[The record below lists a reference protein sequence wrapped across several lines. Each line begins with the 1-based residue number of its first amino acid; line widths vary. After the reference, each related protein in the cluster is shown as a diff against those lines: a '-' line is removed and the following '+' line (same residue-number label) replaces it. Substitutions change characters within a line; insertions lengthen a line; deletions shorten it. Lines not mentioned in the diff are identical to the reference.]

1 MMTASVNSLQG
12 IWAGGWCALNGW
24 IAAPSA
30 ITAQAMAAA
39 RWDAL
44 TIDLQ
49 HGTADYHDIL
59 TLLPIIE
66 ASGSSPLVRVPW
78 LDEAIIMRV
87 LDAGAMGVIAPMIE
101 TAEQA
106 ARLVAAC
113 RYPPQG
119 GRSFGPVRAR
129 LSWPCDYSVT
139 SANASVLA
147 FAMIE
152 TRAAVEAID
161 DIVAVPGLSGIYIGP
176 SDLALSYGHPPR
188 FDPEV
193 EEIVELIALIRRK
206 TSEAGIRCGLHCGT
220 SAYAVKA
227 AGWGMD
233 LVTVGSDAR
242 FVEAG
247 AAEATTAF
255 RAGLA
260 VQR

>member
-1 MMTASVNSLQG
+1 MANSVNSLHE
-12 IWAGGWCALNGW
+12 IWSTGRCALNGW

-30 ITAQAMAAA
+30 ITAQAMGAAG
-39 RWDAL
+39 WDAL
-44 TIDLQ
+44 TVDLQ
-49 HGTADYHDIL
+49 HGTADYHDLL

-66 ASGSSPLVRVPW
+66 ASGAASLVRVPW

-113 RYPPQG
+113 RYPPEG

-129 LSWPCDYSVT
+129 LSWPGDYSAA

-152 TRAAVEAID
+152 TRTAVEAID
-161 DIVAVPGLSGIYIGP
+161 DIITVPGLSGIYIGP

-188 FDPEV
+188 FDPDV
-193 EEIVELIALIRRK
+193 QEIVELIAFIRRK

-227 AGWGMD
+227 AGWGMN

-247 AAEATTAF
+247 ALEAAKAF
-255 RAGLA
+255 RAGL
-260 VQR
+260 VG